1 MPILDLLNAATD
13 AIPVSEQT
21 KTDHPTKGEW
31 TFLFYFL
38 GAVVLLA
45 FAFMLAVTD
54 YSVLDILGI
63 AVEMGSFCFT
73 PCGLL
78 LGSVFVVSFYLRW
91 KGYWWAY

>member
-1 MPILDLLNAATD
+1 MPILDLLKAATD
-13 AIPVSEQT
+13 AIPVSEQL
-21 KTDHPTKGEW
+21 KTDLPTKGEW
-31 TFLFYFL
+31 KLIFYFL

-54 YSVLDILGI
+54 YSILDILGI
-63 AVEMGSFCFT
+63 AVEMGSLCFT